1 MYEMPL
7 VLELLENAGLIDGS
21 HINVR
26 RVLRLSAGQ
35 LSDLGAEAAAVTK
48 AEDLERESGS
58 LAHSATLSLGGG
70 TEPCASV
77 SCRIRHVDQ
86 LAQFAA
92 FYSDRVYIHN
102 FLSDYE
108 HEPHSGDMP
117 SLEERRYRLLD
128 DLRVMVRIR
137 PLIETGLIIPVTTT
151 GEVCNQCIALG
162 AFGTDADKRFIHE
175 RRRLVRR
182 FFEEMSV
189 ELSYYDGEWE
199 IRCEAPEELLEH
211 GGTIISY
218 KEPPEPLRG
227 MPRILQRA
235 LEGELVRLSRDVRRK
250 LRRHEAAASEVFGSI
265 VFEMAVSQVLGT
277 AYLSDTKLPI
287 EVLSAISG
295 DADLARRN
303 SIVQKHLTSLVPFLG
318 EVPAASVLK
327 LRQREEESF
336 LTYRQALNKA
346 IDDVRAQRS
355 DFSERDARLIY
366 ADVVAPELARLD
378 RAVKTARR
386 EILKDVGR
394 SIAGWSAAIS
404 FGMYTGLFPEQ
415 LLLAAKAL
423 GLSKVLADI
432 GAAIGRLASPGDVIR
447 KENLFFLWKV
457 RQLSKRRRLL

>member
-7 VLELLENAGLIDGS
+7 VLELLENAGLINGS

-48 AEDLERESGS
+48 ADGLERESGS

-70 TEPCASV
+70 TEPCANV

-108 HEPHSGDMP
+108 HEPHSGEMS

-175 RRRLVRR
+175 RQRLARR
-182 FFEEMSV
+182 FFEKMSV
-189 ELSYYDGEWE
+189 DLGYDDGEWE

-218 KEPPEPLRG
+218 
-227 MPRILQRA
+227 
-235 LEGELVRLSRDVRRK
+235 
-250 LRRHEAAASEVFGSI
+250 
-265 VFEMAVSQVLGT
+265 
-277 AYLSDTKLPI
+277 
-287 EVLSAISG
+287 
-295 DADLARRN
+295 
-303 SIVQKHLTSLVPFLG
+303 
-318 EVPAASVLK
+318 
-327 LRQREEESF
+327 
-336 LTYRQALNKA
+336 
-346 IDDVRAQRS
+346 
-355 DFSERDARLIY
+355 
-366 ADVVAPELARLD
+366 
-378 RAVKTARR
+378 
-386 EILKDVGR
+386 
-394 SIAGWSAAIS
+394 
-404 FGMYTGLFPEQ
+404 
-415 LLLAAKAL
+415 
-423 GLSKVLADI
+423 
-432 GAAIGRLASPGDVIR
+432 
-447 KENLFFLWKV
+447 
-457 RQLSKRRRLL
+457 